1 MNSSLKTLVAI
12 MTCSFAV
19 ACGGGHKESNSPDAL
34 DQDGPAEEAGEAMDE
49 AADDADDAADGA
61 SEDVE
66 DAVDDAAD
74 NAEDA
79 ADDAAD

>member
-12 MTCSFAV
+12 TACCGAV
-19 ACGGGHKESNSPDAL
+19 ACGGGHKESDTPDAL
-34 DQDGPAEEAGEAMDE
+34 DNDGPVEEAGEAMDK

-66 DAVDDAAD
+66 DAVDDAAN